1 MKRKL
6 DKQKSEEYLDCS
18 RLKDEKQIKTNSP
31 TWQRWGTERE
41 KVEEKEKKMRCQP
54 KTHRPRNVL
63 HRRCSGCWRVLWV
76 MAELAYAG
84 EGTIRKA
91 YSRDQETLPTQT
103 HRDLHN

>member
-1 MKRKL
+1 
-6 DKQKSEEYLDCS
+6 
-18 RLKDEKQIKTNSP
+18 
-31 TWQRWGTERE
+31 
-41 KVEEKEKKMRCQP
+41 MRCQP

-103 HRDLHN
+103 HRDLCGRRREEEYSFLEGAQEREVEPGHP